1 MNMPIRRILGS
12 PYRNSV
18 PARSKIVVW
27 PVRILIIP
35 KPTNDME
42 GVSKYSGQEA
52 SASDSTP
59 SRSSSNVRARAF
71 TGFGVSLILVLL
83 FVLFFYFNFT
93 TVIVSGPSMLPT
105 LSSGKKV
112 LVSRAYWLV
121 GPIQDGNVIV
131 IRQSEGPD
139 GYIIK
144 RVYKQAGET
153 VDTLNAPSSWSLDR
167 GPFSVP
173 DGDVYVLG
181 DNRSVSEDSRRFG
194 PLPASAILGKV
205 VAY

>member
-1 MNMPIRRILGS
+1 MTSGS
-12 PYRNSV
+12 P
-18 PARSKIVVW
+18 AR
-27 PVRILIIP
+27 VR
-35 KPTNDME
+35 
-42 GVSKYSGQEA
+42 
-52 SASDSTP
+52 
-59 SRSSSNVRARAF
+59 RRAF
-71 TGFGVSLILVLL
+71 TGFGVSLVLVLL
-83 FVLFFYFNFT
+83 FVVFFYVNFT

-131 IRQSEGPD
+131 IKQGDGPG

-144 RVYKQAGET
+144 RVYKTAGET
-153 VDTLNAPSSWSLDR
+153 VDTLNAPSNWSLAS
-167 GPFSVP
+167 GAYSVP
-173 DGDVYVLG
+173 NSEIYVLG

-194 PLPASAILGKV
+194 PLPVSAILGKV